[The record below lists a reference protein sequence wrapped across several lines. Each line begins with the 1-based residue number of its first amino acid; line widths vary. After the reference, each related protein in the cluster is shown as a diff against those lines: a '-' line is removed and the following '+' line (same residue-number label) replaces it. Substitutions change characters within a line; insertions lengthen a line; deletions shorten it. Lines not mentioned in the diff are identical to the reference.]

1 MVLAQPFLPEGGS
14 GYDVEKMMTKLFDV
28 VLDPASAKFIQEP
41 FGEHYLYF
49 EGPTNELSVMIAG
62 SLRLHPGKSPH
73 PPHQHPE
80 EEFMLVA
87 EGTGE
92 ILVDGKISKVG
103 PGSMMYCDG
112 NKLHGVENTGTEP
125 MLFYYYKWKA

>member
-1 MVLAQPFLPEGGS
+1 MP
-14 GYDVEKMMTKLFDV
+14 KLFDIV
-28 VLDPASAKFIQEP
+28 MDPAGAQVIQEP
-41 FGEHYLYF
+41 FGEHRIYF
-49 EGPTNELSVMIAG
+49 DGPTNEVSLMVAG
-62 SLRLHPGKSPH
+62 SLRLNAGASPH

-80 EEFMLVA
+80 EEFLLVT

-92 ILVDGKISKVG
+92 ILVDGKKTQVG

-112 NKLHGVENTGTEP
+112 NKLHGIWNTGSEP